1 LLTLRL
7 LNQFC
12 ASNIGWELLLVKIS
26 PELANKM
33 SRFDVSPRL
42 RQSHTR
48 RFRSRLLLHRAWNG
62 IQQVAQKEVPYTIVM
77 NKYDGSISSNFQSS
91 KVISD
96 DEVIDPESPEG
107 SPIRR
112 QQNK

>member
-1 LLTLRL
+1 MLKIKDARL
-7 LNQFC
+7 Q
-12 ASNIGWELLLVKIS
+12 
-26 PELANKM
+26 NKVEVGEKQI
-33 SRFDVSPRL
+33 R
-42 RQSHTR
+42 
-48 RFRSRLLLHRAWNG
+48 

-96 DEVIDPESPEG
+96 DEVIDPESPEE